1 MPQRHTDL
9 STLDRLFK
17 GDRAQV
23 AQWVQLY
30 LEEAP
35 GFFERV
41 ETCLSNGDTDGLR
54 AAAHELRPQAHYLG
68 SARMLELLDRI
79 GEGAGAAG
87 ASACAVPVGE
97 LLELGRRITVELKAD
112 VLGG

>member
-17 GDRAQV
+17 GNRAQV
-23 AQWVQLY
+23 VQWVQLY

-35 GFFERV
+35 GLFQRV
-41 ETCLSNGDTDGLR
+41 EACLAKGDTDGLR

-68 SARMLELLDRI
+68 SARMLELLGLI
-79 GEGAGAAG
+79 GNCAGRAG
-87 ASACAVPVGE
+87 ASACTVAVGE
-97 LLELGRRITVELKAD
+97 LLELGRRITAELKAD